1 MIEIRSENLAAI
13 PCKFLTSTF
22 ILKKNY
28 VRFKLRQPKIEEEVK
43 VLTINKN
50 KKKSILQMSFE
61 KLFPSLKSHPI
72 ELNSATIAVIIKFV
86 KRPNLFNLAMSSC
99 HS

>member
-50 KKKSILQMSFE
+50 KKNQYYKCR
-61 KLFPSLKSHPI
+61 LKNYSP
-72 ELNSATIAVIIKFV
+72 
-86 KRPNLFNLAMSSC
+86 R
-99 HS
+99 